1 MIDYPEYQP
10 RVHMHADQSAHRHG
24 PNNDRRYSDTLCK
37 YNGKAKR
44 ITENPD
50 EVTCK
55 TCLKKI
61 AAMRPENRPR
71 PTRYRVLKRLFRKP
85 VLVLQVRITERRP
98 GYCQANGIDFYTYKY
113 WRDVR
118 PEEMINGELKC

>member
-1 MIDYPEYQP
+1 MEYPDYQP
-10 RVHMHADQSAHRHG
+10 KVHMHCDQSAHRHG
-24 PNNDRRYSDTLCK
+24 PKKTRRYADTLCK

-55 TCLKKI
+55 SCLKKI
-61 AAMRPENRPR
+61 AAMKPENRPR

-85 VLVLQVRITERRP
+85 VMVLQVRITEQRAAHCP
-98 GYCQANGIDFYTYKY
+98 AMGIEFYTVKY

-118 PEEMINGELKC
+118 PEELINGEVKC